1 MYVPNRWSVGIS
13 PESEVVAAAPRRYRT
28 DIKRVGVQYDTFGY
42 GGAER
47 VAAELVKI
55 YVELG
60 YEVCLYTNVPAAAGD
75 NVLPDCVERKVA
87 PSCND
92 DHEARFAFW
101 QAEVENGLDACIY
114 NSWVSGWAQF
124 DCWSLKSL
132 GVQFIFYTHSTFASW
147 FRDPIADY
155 LARALPWIAARAD
168 AVVAINGVTAD
179 FFSLYS
185 KKVMQ
190 LVNPVDQYLA
200 SVPVS
205 EYSGTGQNILWVGRI
220 SDEKRP
226 YEAVQIMAQV
236 CKTHPEAHMD
246 VLGGNPDPDRHEPER
261 IARYASEVLGL
272 TNNQITFH
280 DFSDPF
286 PFYGKADVY
295 LQTSECE
302 GFALTLAEAMR
313 FGLPCVT
320 YDLSYLT
327 LLESGEGALMAPIGD
342 IKAAARRIESILDDD
357 ATRAATSKAAL
368 RTYDA
373 VCRVDVAA
381 MWRAILAE
389 LPSGSLPA
397 DLLHSPDHEA
407 SSSIMR
413 LVLEQVGI
421 AACDA
426 RREHH
431 ALEKAEARISQL
443 QAEAA
448 ESREKIDRLRSE
460 LAGTRAVL
468 ACTRRERDDA
478 CSSLSA
484 IRGSRSF
491 KLAEAIAAPYRRLKN
506 R

>member
-1 MYVPNRWSVGIS
+1 MYIPSRWSVGIS
-13 PESEVVAAAPRRYRT
+13 PESEIVTATPKRDKTA
-28 DIKRVGVQYDTFGY
+28 IKRIGVQYDTFGC

-47 VAAELVKI
+47 VAAELVSI

-60 YEVCLYTNVPAAAGD
+60 YEVLLYTNVPAAADD
-75 NVLPDCVERKVA
+75 NVLPGCVKRKVA
-87 PSCND
+87 PSEND

-101 QAEVENGLDACIY
+101 QAEVEDGLDACIY

-132 GVQFIFYTHSTFASW
+132 GIQFVYYTHSTFASW

-185 KKVMQ
+185 KKVML
-190 LVNPVDQYLA
+190 LVNPIDRYLS
-200 SVPVS
+200 SVPAYK
-205 EYSGTGQNILWVGRI
+205 YSGAGQNILWVGRI

-261 IARYASEVLGL
+261 IARYAYEVLGL
-272 TNNQITFH
+272 TNDQIIFH
-280 DFSDPF
+280 NYSDPF
-286 PFYGKADVY
+286 PFYRKADVY
-295 LQTSECE
+295 LQTSEYE
-302 GFALTLAEAMR
+302 GFPLTLAEAMR

-327 LLESGEGALMAPIGD
+327 LLESGDGALTAPIGD
-342 IKAAARRIESILDDD
+342 INAAARRVETILDDN
-357 ATRAATSKAAL
+357 ATRVAASNAAL

-381 MWRAILAE
+381 MWRAILAG

-397 DLLHSPDHEA
+397 DLLRSPSHEA
-407 SSSIMR
+407 GDRMMR
-413 LVLEQVGI
+413 LVLDQVGI
-421 AACDA
+421 AAYAKRHECQA
-426 RREHH
+426 FE
-431 ALEKAEARISQL
+431 EAEARIKQL
-443 QAEAA
+443 QEETAG
-448 ESREKIDRLRSE
+448 SREEIGRLRSE
-460 LAGTRAVL
+460 LAGAHDELDRA
-468 ACTRRERDDA
+468 RGERDDA
-478 CSSLSA
+478 RSSLAA

-491 KLAEAIAAPYRRLKN
+491 KLAEAMAAPYRRLRK